1 MGGTVDFE
9 SIEGEVSFF
18 YIDGP
23 ILNTK
28 PVSEG
33 EQAASHFIYTSVITS
48 NKKMILL
55 PRLTST
61 TIQY

>member
-9 SIEGEVSFF
+9 SIEGEGSFF

-28 PVSEG
+28 PVSEL
-33 EQAASHFIYTSVITS
+33 SKPHR
-48 NKKMILL
+48 ILSPL
-55 PRLTST
+55 L
-61 TIQY
+61 

>member
-1 MGGTVDFE
+1 MGGTVNFE
-9 SIEGEVSFF
+9 SIEGEGSFF

-28 PVSEG
+28 PVYEG
-33 EQAASHFIYTSVITS
+33 EQAASHSISASVITS

-55 PRLTST
+55 PV
-61 TIQY
+61 